1 MMQLQEVHRIQEA
14 EHLEVQIRDD
24 HEKMASEHMVLQR
37 IEGLHEVT
45 SLRYAVT
52 GIYSVNGMEWNGME
66 WLWQIK

>member
-24 HEKMASEHMVLQR
+24 HEKMASKHMVLQR

-45 SLRYAVT
+45 SLRYRVT
-52 GIYSVNGMEWNGME
+52 GRHSVNEMEWNGYDR
-66 WLWQIK
+66 